1 MQNMAHSIT
10 KLDRR
15 NAPRTPVNYLAD
27 IYKNKKHLY
36 ATVLNISEHGL
47 GIRTPCSLK
56 PGEVFKLKINCYH
69 TLGKIII
76 EQFNLM
82 LTAQTIWTIEEREK
96 MFKCGL
102 RILNTNGDNIHK
114 LKNHIQI
121 LFLQRVYQ

>member
-15 NAPRTPVNYLAD
+15 NVLRSPVNYLAD
-27 IYKNKKHLY
+27 IYKTKKHLY

-47 GIRTPCSLK
+47 AIRTPCALK
-56 PGEVFKLKINCYH
+56 PGEVLKLKINCYH

-76 EQFNLM
+76 EQFNLT
-82 LTAQTIWTIEEREK
+82 LTAQTIWTLEEREK

-102 RILNTNGDNIHK
+102 RILNTNGDSIHK

-121 LFLQRVYQ
+121 LFLQRAYQ